1 MVLEFGDG
9 PNRLVAVTAVDETLP
24 KRFGK
29 YTLIKKLAT
38 GGMAEIFLALHRS
51 VAGFEKLIVIKRILP
66 SLSADQSFITMFL
79 AEARIAATL
88 NHPNVV
94 QIFDVGSVEDTYFIA
109 MEFIH
114 GEDLRAIV
122 RAMRKQGLPEF
133 PLEQAL
139 GIGLGMLAG
148 LAYAHERKSF
158 DGEPLRLVHRDISPQ
173 NIIVTFN
180 GDVKVVDFGIAKS
193 GAGGEDTKAGQLKG
207 KVPYM
212 SPEQC
217 RAEPL
222 DARSDIFSAAIIL
235 FELTTN
241 RRLFRT
247 PSEFQTLRLIV
258 EGKYPL
264 PTAVRS
270 AYPVALEAIVMKA
283 LEKDRDQR
291 YQSARQMM
299 EDLEHFAREEKMKVG
314 ATALTQF
321 MSRLFGDKIAAQ
333 QEALRAGRKLAEII
347 AAQEEEERGSTLGRT
362 GEFLMLSDADLEEMG
377 TPSTMAASPLAKG
390 DAARGADTRAWMVEK
405 QRSGSRRL
413 VIGSLAALLVVVAI
427 GGTLAF
433 SEYGR
438 TDPSPTV
445 RPTGTIE
452 VTSAPAGA
460 AIKLNGEL
468 TAWRT
473 PYRLTKLPLGAT
485 YDVRLVLDGYEPFTQ
500 SIALTDTKNR
510 EAVQAALRRQTAA
523 SLAVVKIATTPPG
536 ATLILDGTD
545 TNQKSPATLT
555 GVQPGVEHVLLVQLS
570 GYQDKQIPL
579 SLSSSQVADLNLT
592 LDRAPLGEREA
603 LLVLTTDPADATLNV
618 GSEAYSSGSPYE
630 LRIAAG
636 RKVPITVTRSGFE
649 THRRE
654 IQARPRETVELAVTL
669 DRERRPTKVPAGGG
683 GGAPGALVLDS
694 RPWCNVTID
703 GVPRG
708 QTPIVNLA
716 LSSGRHSGRCVNPQ
730 FGINASFSVNIEPGQ
745 TTRKRLTHDA
755 Q

>member
-1 MVLEFGDG
+1 
-9 PNRLVAVTAVDETLP
+9 VDETLP

-38 GGMAEIFLALHRS
+38 GGMAELFLALHRS

-66 SLSADQSFITMFL
+66 SLSADQNFITMFL

-94 QIFDVGSVEDTYFIA
+94 QIFDVGSVDDTYFIA

-114 GEDLRAIV
+114 GEDLRTIV

-158 DGEPLRLVHRDISPQ
+158 DGEPLHLVHRDISPQ
-173 NIIVTFN
+173 NILVTFT
-180 GDVKVVDFGIAKS
+180 GDVKVVDFGIAKT
-193 GAGGEDTKAGQLKG
+193 GAGGEETKAGQLKG

-222 DARSDIFSAAIIL
+222 DARSDIFSAGIIL
-235 FELTTN
+235 YELTTN
-241 RRLFRT
+241 RRLFRSS
-247 PSEFQTLRLIV
+247 SEFQTLRLIV
-258 EGKYPL
+258 EGEYPR
-264 PTAVRS
+264 PSQVRS
-270 AYPVALEAIVMKA
+270 GYPAALETIVMKA
-283 LEKDRDQR
+283 LVKDRDER
-291 YQSARQMM
+291 YQSAREMM
-299 EDLEHFAREEKMKVG
+299 EDLEHFVREEKMKVG
-314 ATALTQF
+314 ATALSSF
-321 MSRLFGDKIAAQ
+321 MARLFGDKIAAQ
-333 QEALRAGRKLAEII
+333 QEALKAGRQLAEVI
-347 AAQEEEERGSTLGRT
+347 AAQEEEERGSSPGRT
-362 GEFLMLSDADLEEMG
+362 GEFLMLSDADLEEMS

-390 DAARGADTRAWMVEK
+390 DAGRGPETRAWMVEK
-405 QRSGSRRL
+405 QKSGSRRL
-413 VIGSLAALLVVVAI
+413 VIGSIAALLVVVAI

-438 TDPSPTV
+438 TDPSPAV

-452 VTSAPAGA
+452 VTSEPVGA

-473 PYRLTKLPLGAT
+473 PHQLTKLPLGAT

-500 SIALTDTKNR
+500 SVALTGTKNR
-510 EAVQAALRRQTAA
+510 EVVQATLRRQSAA
-523 SLAVVKIATTPPG
+523 SLAVVKVATTPPG

-545 TNQKSPATLT
+545 TTLKSPATLT
-555 GVQPGVEHVLLVQLS
+555 GVQPGVEHTLLIQLA
-570 GYQDKQIPL
+570 GYQDKQVPL
-579 SLSSSQVADLNLT
+579 SLAPSQVADLSLT
-592 LDRAPLGEREA
+592 LDRAPLGENEA
-603 LLVLTTDPADATLNV
+603 LLVLTTEPADANV
-618 GSEAYSSGSPYE
+618 TIGSETRSSGSPYE
-630 LRIAAG
+630 VRIPAG
-636 RKVPITVTRSGFE
+636 RKVQMTVSRSGYE
-649 THRRE
+649 QDRRE
-654 IQARPRETVELAVTL
+654 IQARPRETLELAVTL
-669 DRERRPTKVPAGGG
+669 DRERRPTKTPGGGGGGGG
-683 GGAPGALVLDS
+683 GGAPGTLVLDS

-703 GVPRG
+703 GVSRG
-708 QTPIVNLA
+708 QTPIVNLSLPA
-716 LSSGRHSGRCVNPQ
+716 GRHSGRCVNPQ
-730 FGINASFSVNIEPGQ
+730 FGINAAFSVNIEPGQ

-755 Q
+755 AP